1 MKIAEA
7 NWAKIH
13 IASLLSIILVLSS
26 SCSATTSNAPLNSKS
41 NYSVTSI
48 DPSGD
53 FSKKESSELEENH
66 DKDKDMDLT
75 EIESIQELNEQN
87 PLSHQLEGTG
97 IREVVIEIGD
107 FSFDALFGGPSSGEP
122 IMLLHG

>member
-53 FSKKESSELEENH
+53 FSKKESSEPEENH

-75 EIESIQELNEQN
+75 
-87 PLSHQLEGTG
+87 
-97 IREVVIEIGD
+97 
-107 FSFDALFGGPSSGEP
+107 
-122 IMLLHG
+122 